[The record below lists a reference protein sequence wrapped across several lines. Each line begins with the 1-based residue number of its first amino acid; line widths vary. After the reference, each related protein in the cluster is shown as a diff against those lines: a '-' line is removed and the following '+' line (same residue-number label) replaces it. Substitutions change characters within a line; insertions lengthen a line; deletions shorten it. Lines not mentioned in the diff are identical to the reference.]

1 MVAVSE
7 TEEKGTS
14 RNVATWGSLCSH
26 PFQRLFTLAC
36 PSLCFL
42 FPAVYPC
49 ISDTMSSY
57 FPKLGL
63 ARVATSP
70 REESERNRAIPLVGT
85 PPSEVENQVYARLEI
100 SDCALIRSAQVRL
113 GIFLTNVFW
122 VVDWLTALGFYHSLS
137 LPFYYFVF
145 SFTISQEGG
154 GGYIYKRNCL
164 PLQQRA
170 CGFVIRGIKCIARI
184 SYRRPSAREA

>member
-14 RNVATWGSLCSH
+14 HNVATWGSLYSY

-63 ARVATSP
+63 AHVTTDP
-70 REESERNRAIPLVGT
+70 REESERNRAIPLVGA
-85 PPSEVENQVYARLEI
+85 PPSEVESRVYARLEI
-100 SDCALIRSAQVRL
+100 SGRTLIRSAQV
-113 GIFLTNVFW
+113 
-122 VVDWLTALGFYHSLS
+122 
-137 LPFYYFVF
+137 
-145 SFTISQEGG
+145 
-154 GGYIYKRNCL
+154 
-164 PLQQRA
+164 
-170 CGFVIRGIKCIARI
+170 
-184 SYRRPSAREA
+184 